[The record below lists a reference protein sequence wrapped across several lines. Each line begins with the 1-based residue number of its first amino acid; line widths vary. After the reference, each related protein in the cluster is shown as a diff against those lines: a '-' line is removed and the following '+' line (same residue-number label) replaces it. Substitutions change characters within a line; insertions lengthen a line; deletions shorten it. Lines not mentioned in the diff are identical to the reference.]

1 VESRLTAIRA
11 ANGEVIGLSADSPFS
26 LAKWAEQEGY
36 SFTLASDF
44 GKETIRAYGVY
55 NENVRGIKG
64 VPKRSAFLVDKEGRL
79 VQQEIV
85 EEAGKIPDLE
95 GFIARMQTLA

>member
-1 VESRLTAIRA
+1 MESRLKDIRA

-36 SFTLASDF
+36 TFPLVSDF
-44 GKETIRAYGVY
+44 GKEVIPAYGAMY
-55 NENVRGIKG
+55 GDLKGIKG
-64 VPKRSAFLVDKEGRL
+64 VPKRSAFLIDGEGRL
-79 VQQEIV
+79 VQQEIS
-85 EEAGKIPDLE
+85 EDAGKIPDLD